1 MMPKVFL
8 LLELFQFG
16 RRFVRKKSLE
26 EEELRGKENTRGF
39 DTMFQFGRRFVR
51 KKSLEEEE
59 LRGKENPIQYVERHH
74 NTKAS
79 VLSFFQTFVD
89 S

>member
-1 MMPKVFL
+1 MATGKKMMPKVFL

-26 EEELRGKENTRGF
+26 EEELRGKENVYSNF
-39 DTMFQFGRRFVR
+39 NIHCDI
-51 KKSLEEEE
+51 EE
-59 LRGKENPIQYVERHH
+59 G
-74 NTKAS
+74 
-79 VLSFFQTFVD
+79 TFCIYILV